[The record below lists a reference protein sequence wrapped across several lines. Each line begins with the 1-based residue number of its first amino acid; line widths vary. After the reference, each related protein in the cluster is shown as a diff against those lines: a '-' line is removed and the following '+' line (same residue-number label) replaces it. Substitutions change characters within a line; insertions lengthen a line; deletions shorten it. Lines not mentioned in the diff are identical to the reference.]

1 MIRIICLFFPFLFL
15 SFGPHRPVPVRKG
28 QDLAV
33 FFAVDTYRHS
43 NLADLQNPVKNAA
56 DIAGVLHKRFGFD
69 TLVVRN
75 PSLVQVEEKLNDLY
89 SRYARNLDGRTPS
102 AGQLLVFF
110 SGHGKEH
117 FGEGYF
123 LPADADPAIPHRTG
137 LPYTYLRNLINSIN
151 CDHIMVAVDACFSAN
166 FEPDRGNKPDREF
179 KRPGELSEV
188 EKTLLNHRQYKAR
201 LFFTSDA
208 IGDMTPDRSNF
219 ARKMLEG
226 LDDFQSPAGFMTS
239 SELFANY
246 IEKASPTPHGGDF
259 GDDDPRSAFLFFF
272 EKSAT
277 PQVDPVL
284 DKQAWEEAKTA
295 NTLAAFQFYQA
306 RFPNGEFR
314 PLADKRIA
322 EFEDFEAWQQAKAA
336 NTKAAYEK
344 YLSAYPS
351 GAYRELAENALKNL
365 LTQQPNNPTT
375 PSEPSD
381 AKNSNMVF
389 VKGGTFIMGCTN
401 EQGSDCDDEEKP
413 AHRKRVRSFYMG
425 KYEVTNREFCE
436 FLNEKGNQTQA
447 GNFWLEITSNNC
459 LIEKRESRFVPK
471 PGKENH
477 PVVEVSWYGAQ
488 AYCNWLKEK
497 TGNPYRLPTEFEW
510 EYAARGG
517 KASQGYKYAGS
528 NSLDEVGWYTSNS
541 GGGTNPVGQKK
552 ANELGLFDMSGNVWE
567 WCQDY
572 WNESYKG
579 TPAKGQYWLSEYYSC
594 RVFRGGS
601 WYNAKNNCRVP
612 SRQKGYAEDWVNGIG
627 FRVVQDSN

>member
-33 FFAVDTYRHS
+33 FFAVDNYRHS
-43 NLADLQNPVKNAA
+43 NLAALQNPVKNAT

-75 PSLVQVEEKLNDLY
+75 PSLVQVEEKLNELS

-102 AGQLLVFF
+102 TGQLLVFF

-188 EKTLLNHRQYKAR
+188 EKTLLSHRQYKAR
-201 LFFTSDA
+201 VFFTSDA

-226 LDDFQSPAGFMTS
+226 LDAFQSPAGFMTS

-246 IEKASPTPHGGDF
+246 IQKASPTPHGGNF

-272 EKSAT
+272 EKNAT
-277 PQVDPVL
+277 PQVDPFL
-284 DKQAWEEAKTA
+284 DRQAWEDAKA
-295 NTLAAFQFYQA
+295 AHTLAAYKSYRS

-322 EFEDFEAWQQAKAA
+322 EFEDYEAWQQAKAA

-344 YLSAYPS
+344 YLSTYPS
-351 GAYRELAENALKNL
+351 GAYRELAEIALK
-365 LTQQPNNPTT
+365 TPTHDYFKTYPTT

-381 AKNSNMVF
+381 AKPNNMVY
-389 VKGGTFIMGCTN
+389 VEGGTFTMGCTS
-401 EQGSDCDDEEKP
+401 EQGSDCDDDEKP
-413 AHRKRVRSFYMG
+413 AHQVTVKSFYMG
-425 KYEVTNREFCE
+425 KYEVTNQEFCV
-436 FLNEKGNQTQA
+436 FLNEKGNQTE
-447 GNFWLEITSNNC
+447 GGTGWLETTSKYC
-459 LIEKRESRFVPK
+459 LIEESGYRFVPK
-471 PGKENH
+471 SGKENH
-477 PVVEVSWYGAQ
+477 PVINVSWYGAQ

-497 TGNPYRLPTEFEW
+497 TGKPYRLPTEAEW

-517 KASQGYKYAGS
+517 KRSQGYKYAGS
-528 NSLDEVGWYTSNS
+528 NNLGDVGWFYDNS
-541 GGGTNPVGQKK
+541 GSGTKPVGQKK

-567 WCQDY
+567 WCADGGR
-572 WNESYKG
+572 SYTSDSQTNPQGPSVG
-579 TPAKGQYWLSEYYSC
+579 T
-594 RVFRGGS
+594 RVLRGGS
-601 WYNAKNNCRVP
+601 CSFNSRDCRV
-612 SRQKGYAEDWVNGIG
+612 SVRSNNGASYGSNDDG
-627 FRVVQDSN
+627 FRLAQDSN